1 LAHPTCPAAAGDVMD
16 AGTVDSVQ
24 EEMYGAWAGE
34 GVVGGK
40 VPEDRHWAV
49 AEAVSRSHVI
59 GRSTG
64 SQCPFPVAV
73 RKRGLCLRARLRYWV
88 LVLAAQTVAHSCRS
102 RQWRGLVALNTR
114 TMEYEMNCSVK
125 MCLAAGVAGVE
136 ELDIARTLALGDSC

>member
-1 LAHPTCPAAAGDVMD
+1 MCQSGSGFALGTHQAPAQGDNLAHPTCPGEAGDVMD

-24 EEMYGAWAGE
+24 EEMHGAWAAE

-73 RKRGLCLRARLRYWV
+73 RKRGLCLRAR
-88 LVLAAQTVAHSCRS
+88 
-102 RQWRGLVALNTR
+102 
-114 TMEYEMNCSVK
+114 
-125 MCLAAGVAGVE
+125 
-136 ELDIARTLALGDSC
+136 